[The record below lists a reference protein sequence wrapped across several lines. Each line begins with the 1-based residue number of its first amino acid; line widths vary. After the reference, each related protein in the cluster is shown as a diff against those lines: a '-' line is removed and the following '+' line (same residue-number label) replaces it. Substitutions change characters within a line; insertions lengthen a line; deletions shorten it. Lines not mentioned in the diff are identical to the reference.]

1 MALGIIAGIGAAVG
15 GIAGFMGQSSQNSQ
29 ARAAAKRQNKYQK
42 KVYKFQWKE
51 QKRRYEYA
59 VEGLEITKRNNE
71 ANLQFQEAQSIQ
83 RYNYD
88 MGIRAY
94 EYAQAN
100 RIYDQ
105 SVSRALQ
112 QQSFNQLATEAAL
125 TDQDRLKHEQLI
137 SLAMDETQTLLDYGT
152 AAAGVGLKKR
162 AARSAAIGSAQQER
176 VSALKA
182 AGASQARGMSGRSAA
197 RNIQGMLAESG
208 ARQTAIVDKL
218 MFDTEASD
226 QELFRMNQQLV
237 MDQVGFEFTRDSI
250 EMSDVAARS
259 KIQAQAL
266 QAAINAEA
274 SIALKPE
281 IAPPMPKP
289 FALPRPEYQDVY
301 KPKKPPKP
309 MKNVA
314 MTSNPFLAGLS
325 GAVEGAQAGLS
336 IGSGLGLGGGGG
348 GGGGSGGGAGG
359 GYGSNIQIG
368 TGTNYFS

>member
-1 MALGIIAGIGAAVG
+1 MFNPKGSILDEQLAASGIENQILGAIKDVFTG
-15 GIAGFMGQSSQNSQ
+15 GGYSRNKQ
-29 ARAAAKRQNKYQK
+29 ARASAKRQNQYNK
-42 KVYKFQWKE
+42 KVYNFQWKE

-59 VEGLEITKRNNE
+59 VEGLDITKRNTE

-83 RYNYD
+83 RYNYE

-94 EYAQAN
+94 EHRQAN

-112 QQSFNQLATEAAL
+112 QQSFDQLAEQAAL
-125 TDQDRLKHEQLI
+125 VDQDRLKHEQLI

-152 AAAGVGLKKR
+152 AAAGAGLKKR
-162 AARSAAIGSAQQER
+162 AARSAAIGAAQQER

-182 AGASQARGMSGRSAA
+182 TGASQARGMSGRSAA

-226 QELFRMNQQLV
+226 QELFKMNQQLV

-250 EMSDVAARS
+250 KMSDMAART
-259 KIQAQAL
+259 KIKAQAL

-289 FALPRPEYQDVY
+289 FALPRPEFQDVY

-309 MKNVA
+309 MKAVA
-314 MTSNPFLAGLS
+314 AQENLFASAIGRVGSAVGAALTGGASAAGTGMATQAAIGAGL
-325 GAVEGAQAGLS
+325 
-336 IGSGLGLGGGGG
+336 GSLFG
-348 GGGGSGGGAGG
+348 
-359 GYGSNIQIG
+359 
-368 TGTNYFS
+368 